1 MKEFFPRS
9 EALAAELH
17 QALAAFPHQL
27 FAPNELLAELRTRSV
42 WSEYLAQFE
51 SERGQSAALGRFLV
65 ELGLSKAEHHR
76 TRGSLYARQAAVD
89 RLAALSASPAPPSPP
104 PPPPSSGD
112 AAPRRRHSEISTGPW
127 TSASG
132 ASAGAAAAPSRSVPV
147 IGWRRRASD
156 ASGAGPP
163 TRPEPPMAAAGP
175 PASAQPPVWVGGG
188 SAAGPPPVPA
198 APWHQTPLEA
208 PAQAPAEAGLPLA
221 FYWTQVRRYFF
232 RILLASV
239 LGTVVVAFYTLRIP
253 KQYESVATLRMDF
266 KSPLVQADATN
277 NPAFD
282 PTMLIQTEVSDITQR
297 SVVLDAIH
305 AAHLDQNPALLRQIA
320 GAKAETPSTADP
332 DARQTGLIDLIQAQA
347 AAIQPDNTHNIEIH
361 YKALDP
367 DTAATVANALG
378 AALIAHEFQTRQKE
392 QDQQLGFMQQQFA
405 DINTRLEKEQAALT
419 QYQLKNNILNPDS
432 QSSLENST
440 LNTLNTSFLQAQDA
454 ATKYQAEMGLLQSG
468 QLTDAL
474 LASEDG
480 QALRPAYDAWRAAQA
495 RMDQVKAARG
505 PQNPEYKAAS
515 DGLAAAD
522 AQMQSVIASVKN
534 QIASQYQQAQDR
546 ADLVGKQLGQAR
558 DAMQHL
564 NQDLIPYNTQKRDLD
579 ADQKLHDDLE
589 AQIKQQQLL
598 ASVSTSGLRVT
609 DPATPD
615 PAPVYPNVRENVVL
629 ALLFSL
635 LGGCGVAVLAGYLD
649 RSFTA
654 PDGIEQY
661 LRIPLLGAL
670 PVIASK
676 ASLIELADSPASEGD
691 AIARSAFA
699 EAVLMLRTAVL
710 YAAPHGAR
718 VFSVTSAEPQEGKS
732 VVTANLAIALALH
745 GAKVL
750 LVDGDIRRPFQHRI
764 FEVPNSSGL
773 SSLMRQSVALE
784 ECFRPTRV
792 EGLYLMPAG
801 PAVSNPGELVATMLG
816 PVLQPLAAEFDY
828 LIVDSPPLLGFADA
842 VSIATAVEGTL
853 LVARAGKTPREIV
866 LASLQPL
873 QRVRARVLGLVL
885 NQVSRSLS
893 PYYSYYRDHYSRYYS
908 DRDGDS
914 RDRQGKELRP

>member
-1 MKEFFPRS
+1 
-9 EALAAELH
+9 
-17 QALAAFPHQL
+17 
-27 FAPNELLAELRTRSV
+27 
-42 WSEYLAQFE
+42 
-51 SERGQSAALGRFLV
+51 
-65 ELGLSKAEHHR
+65 
-76 TRGSLYARQAAVD
+76 
-89 RLAALSASPAPPSPP
+89 
-104 PPPPSSGD
+104 
-112 AAPRRRHSEISTGPW
+112 
-127 TSASG
+127 
-132 ASAGAAAAPSRSVPV
+132 
-147 IGWRRRASD
+147 
-156 ASGAGPP
+156 
-163 TRPEPPMAAAGP
+163 
-175 PASAQPPVWVGGG
+175 
-188 SAAGPPPVPA
+188 
-198 APWHQTPLEA
+198 
-208 PAQAPAEAGLPLA
+208 
-221 FYWTQVRRYFF
+221 
-232 RILLASV
+232 
-239 LGTVVVAFYTLRIP
+239 
-253 KQYESVATLRMDF
+253 
-266 KSPLVQADATN
+266 
-277 NPAFD
+277 
-282 PTMLIQTEVSDITQR
+282 
-297 SVVLDAIH
+297 
-305 AAHLDQNPALLRQIA
+305 
-320 GAKAETPSTADP
+320 
-332 DARQTGLIDLIQAQA
+332 
-347 AAIQPDNTHNIEIH
+347 PDNTHNIEIH

-367 DTAATVANALG
+367 DAAATVANALG
-378 AALIAHEFQTRQKE
+378 AALIANEFQTRQK
-392 QDQQLGFMQQQFA
+392 QLDQRLGFMQQQFA

-419 QYQLKNNILNPDS
+419 QYQLQKNILNPDS

-454 ATKYQAEMGLLQSG
+454 ATKYQAEMSILKSG

-505 PQNPEYKAAS
+505 PQNPAYQAAADS
-515 DGLAAAD
+515 LAAAD
-522 AQMQSVIASVKN
+522 AQLQSVIASVKN

-635 LGGCGVAVLAGYLD
+635 LGGCGVAV
-649 RSFTA
+649 
-654 PDGIEQY
+654 
-661 LRIPLLGAL
+661 
-670 PVIASK
+670 IASK

-764 FEVPNSSGL
+764 FDLPNASGL
-773 SSLMRQSVALE
+773 SSLMRHSVVLE
-784 ECFRPTRV
+784 ECFRATRV

-801 PAVSNPGELVATMLG
+801 PSVSNPGELIATMLA